1 MVPTSYLILGYLM
14 HAVDEETENIY
25 IDVIKAIEDVNMP
38 EILPAAVWNSFTE
51 LLGHDSQN

>member
-38 EILPAAVWNSFTE
+38 EILPAAV
-51 LLGHDSQN
+51 